1 MFEAEMFLILPL
13 IFWNQEA
20 VMALLYEKFLNQL
33 QTLGQL
39 IK

>member
-13 IFWNQEA
+13 IFWNQEV